1 MKIAIV
7 KTSALGD
14 IIHAMVVLQFIKH
27 LIKDVDIDWIVE
39 ERYKS
44 LLESHPDINIVHT
57 VNIKE
62 AKEKKS
68 LSLLIMQL
76 IKVRKFGVYDIVI
89 DMQGL
94 IKSAVLSRIIRS
106 RTTFGFDKTSI
117 REGAAAIFYSN
128 TLTVD
133 YAENIINRNIAIVSK
148 ALELSINEIDLI
160 NKKPFL
166 YSTKKYLLSSGFD
179 GKKNI
184 ALIPGASFQSKCYPI
199 DKFAEL
205 TKMIDANF
213 FVIWGSENE
222 KIMAKELKSLSTEIN
237 IVEKLSLGELIS
249 FISQMSLIIGS
260 DTGPTHMAWSL
271 NIPSITLFGPTPGY
285 RNTFETDINKYI
297 DSKSI
302 VNPLNINKNDHSIKD
317 IKLEDIVKMTR
328 YLLKVN

>member
-7 KTSALGD
+7 KMSALGD
-14 IIHAMVVLQFIKH
+14 IIHAMIVLQFIKN
-27 LIKDVDIDWIVE
+27 LIKDIDIDWIVE
-39 ERYKS
+39 ERYEG
-44 LLESHPDINIVHT
+44 LLESHPDISNIHT

-76 IKVRKFGVYDIVI
+76 IKIRKLGPYDVVI

-94 IKSAVLSRIIRS
+94 IKSAILSRIIPS
-106 RTTFGFDKTSI
+106 RRTFGFDKNSI
-117 REGAAAIFYSN
+117 REGMASLFYGI
-128 TLTVD
+128 TITVD
-133 YAENIINRNIAIVSK
+133 YAENIINRNIALVTN
-148 ALELSINEIDLI
+148 ALELSISHTDLI

-166 YSTKKYLLSSGFD
+166 YSSKKYLLSPKFD

-184 ALIPGASFQSKCYPI
+184 VLIPGASFQSKCYPI

-205 TKMIDANF
+205 SKIIDANF
-213 FVIWGSENE
+213 FVVWGSENE

-237 IVEKLSLGELIS
+237 IIEKLSIGELIS
-249 FISQMSLIIGS
+249 FISQMSLVIGS

-285 RNTFETDINKYI
+285 RNTFETNINKYI
-297 DSKSI
+297 ESKSI
-302 VNPLNINKNDHSIKD
+302 VNPLNINRNDHSIKD
-317 IKLEDIVKMTR
+317 IELEDIVKMTR

>member
-14 IIHAMVVLQFIKH
+14 IIQAMVVLQFIKH

-39 ERYKS
+39 ERYKG
-44 LLESHPDINIVHT
+44 LLDSHPDINIVHT

-68 LSLLIMQL
+68 LFLLFKQL
-76 IKVRKFGVYDIVI
+76 LKVRKFGSYDIVI

-94 IKSAVLSRIIRS
+94 IKSAVLSRIIPS
-106 RTTFGFDKTSI
+106 RMTFGFHKNSI
-117 REGAAAIFYSN
+117 REGIAAIFYSN
-128 TLTVD
+128 TVSID
-133 YAENIINRNIAIVSK
+133 YAENIINRNIALISK
-148 ALELSINEIDLI
+148 ALELSITQLDLI

-166 YSTKKYLLSSGFD
+166 YSDKKYFLSAKFNR
-179 GKKNI
+179 KKNI
-184 ALIPGASFQSKCYPI
+184 AFIPGASFQSKCYPI

-205 TKMIDANF
+205 TKKIDANF
-213 FVIWGSENE
+213 FVLWGNENE
-222 KIMAKELKSLSTEIN
+222 KIMAMELKFLSTEIN
-237 IVEKLSLGELIS
+237 IVEKLSLSELAS
-249 FISQMSLIIGS
+249 FISQMGLVIGS

-285 RNTFETDINKYI
+285 RNTFETEINKYI
-297 DSKSI
+297 ESKTNI
-302 VNPLNINKNDHSIKD
+302 NPLKINKNDHSIKD
-317 IKLEDIVKMTR
+317 IRLEDIVKMTR

>member
-39 ERYKS
+39 ERYKG

-68 LSLLIMQL
+68 LFLLIRQL
-76 IKVRKFGVYDIVI
+76 IKVRKIGAYDIVI

-94 IKSAVLSRIIRS
+94 IKSAVLSRIIPS
-106 RTTFGFDKTSI
+106 RMTFGFDKTSI
-117 REGAAAIFYSN
+117 REGIAAIFYSN

-133 YAENIINRNIAIVSK
+133 YAENIINRNAALVSK
-148 ALELSINEIDLI
+148 ALELSITQIDLI

-166 YSTKKYLLSSGFD
+166 YSSKKYLLSTRFD

-184 ALIPGASFQSKCYPI
+184 VLIPGASFQSKCYPI

-205 TKMIDANF
+205 TKKIDANF
-213 FVIWGSENE
+213 FVLWGNENE
-222 KIMAKELKSLSTEIN
+222 KIMAKELQSLSVEIN
-237 IVEKLSLGELIS
+237 IVEKLSLDELVS
-249 FISQMSLIIGS
+249 FISQMSLVIGS

-297 DSKSI
+297 ESKSN
-302 VNPLNINKNDHSIKD
+302 VNPLKINKNDHSIKD
-317 IKLEDIVKMTR
+317 IRLEDIIKMTR

>member
-39 ERYKS
+39 ERYKG
-44 LLESHPDINIVHT
+44 LLESHPDIKTIHT
-57 VNIKE
+57 INLKE

-68 LSLLIMQL
+68 LSLLIVQL
-76 IKVRKFGVYDIVI
+76 MKVRKFGVYDIVI

-94 IKSAVLSRIIRS
+94 IKSAILSRIIPS
-106 RTTFGFDKTSI
+106 KMTFGFDKTSI
-117 REGAAAIFYSN
+117 REGIASIFYSN
-128 TLTVD
+128 TITVD
-133 YAENIINRNIAIVSK
+133 YAENIINRNVALVSK
-148 ALELSINEIDLI
+148 ALELSISQIDLI

-166 YSTKKYLLSSGFD
+166 YSSQKYLLSSKFY

-184 ALIPGASFQSKCYPI
+184 VLIPSASFQSKCYPI
-199 DKFAEL
+199 TKFAEL
-205 TKMIDANF
+205 SKRIDANF
-213 FVIWGSENE
+213 FVIWNSENE
-222 KIMAKELKSLSTEIN
+222 KIMAKELKSLSTKIN
-237 IVEKLSLGELIS
+237 IIDKLSLDELIS

-285 RNTFETDINKYI
+285 RNTFETDFNKYI
-297 DSKSI
+297 ESNSI
-302 VNPLNINKNDHSIKD
+302 VNPLKINKNDHSIKD
-317 IKLEDIVKMTR
+317 IRLEDIIKMTQ